1 MSKANEI
8 REEKAKELAGMKKVT
23 DLKRGDIIIVD
34 GIEFVVAAVAN
45 LPDGRTTLL
54 FRDMPATL
62 ENLAAYG
69 ELLRIMKEWKEK
81 ENEREEVHGP
91 TSD

>member
-1 MSKANEI
+1 
-8 REEKAKELAGMKKVT
+8 MKRVS
-23 DLKRGDIIIVD
+23 DLKRGDVIVA
-34 GIEFVVAAVAN
+34 GGVEFVVKAAAT
-45 LPDGRTTLL
+45 LPNGKTTLV
-54 FRDMPATL
+54 FRDMPATT

-81 ENEREEVHGP
+81 DNEREEVHGP

>member
-1 MSKANEI
+1 
-8 REEKAKELAGMKKVT
+8 MKRVT
-23 DLKRGDIIIVD
+23 DLKRGDVIVA
-34 GIEFVVAAVAN
+34 GGVEFVVQAAAN

-54 FRDMPATL
+54 FQDMPATL

-81 ENEREEVHGP
+81 DNEREEV
-91 TSD
+91 